1 MGNLSLSLIVSGVTL
16 AVVQFL
22 AAIPWLI
29 ALDPSA
35 AKESAKRGSFW
46 GYVAGGIGLTG
57 VALAMFIGY
66 KSEAT
71 ALEFYGRFY
80 GAILHAQLAVDL
92 IVGLLAGLLLISP
105 KAGAVALAAFRE
117 AVRQPLFWSIA
128 AIGVLFLA
136 LSVVLPYYT
145 FGEDYLFMKQLGFD
159 VAMLGAA
166 LYALLTAA
174 FSINEEVEN
183 RVAITVISKPI
194 NRRQFIL
201 GKYFGFLF
209 AALALTLILG
219 WFLGW
224 ALYLKS
230 TGLFDRLDDM
240 KDAMPLSLAE
250 SFRPV
255 FQGLVKAA
263 SAKAF
268 VAGSANWFGETAA
281 HSLGLIVGFGQ
292 VMVLL
297 AICVSLATRLS
308 YVVNLTICLAIF
320 VLGHLA
326 PVLVSFTQKFDQG
339 VFVLIR
345 FIAQLFDAV
354 LPSLEYFNM
363 APAIIRDSELPL
375 AAFAVYVA
383 TVFGY
388 ALLYSSI
395 ALVVGLFLFEDK
407 DLS

>member
-1 MGNLSLSLIVSGVTL
+1 MGNLSLSLILSGVTL
-16 AVVQFL
+16 ATIQFL
-22 AAIPWLI
+22 AALPWLI
-29 ALDPSA
+29 ALDPVA
-35 AKESAKRGSFW
+35 ARNSAKRTSFW
-46 GYVAGGIGLTG
+46 GFVAGGIGLAG

-71 ALEFYGRFY
+71 TLEFYGRFY
-80 GAILHAQLAVDL
+80 GAILHAQLAIDL
-92 IVGLLAGLLLISP
+92 VIGLLAGLLLISP
-105 KAGAVALAAFRE
+105 KTGAVALAAFRE

-136 LSVVLPYYT
+136 LSVVLPYFT

-166 LYALLTAA
+166 IYALLTAA
-174 FSINEEVEN
+174 FSINEEIEN

-230 TGLFDRLDDM
+230 TNLFDKLDDV

-250 SFRPV
+250 SFTP
-255 FQGLVKAA
+255 FFEALVKAA
-263 SAKAF
+263 SAKSF
-268 VAGSANWFGETAA
+268 VAGTANWFGETAA

-297 AICVSLATRLS
+297 AICVSLATRVS
-308 YVVNLTICLAIF
+308 YVVNLTICFAIF

-363 APAIIRDSELPL
+363 APAIIRDSDLPL
-375 AAFAVYVA
+375 AGFAVYVA
-383 TVFGY
+383 SVFGY